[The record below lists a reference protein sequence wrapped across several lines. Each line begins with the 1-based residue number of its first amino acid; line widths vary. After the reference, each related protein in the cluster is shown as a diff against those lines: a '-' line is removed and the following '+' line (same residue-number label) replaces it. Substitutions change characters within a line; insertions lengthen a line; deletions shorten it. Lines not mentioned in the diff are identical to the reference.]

1 MIYQKWICEV
11 TITIFINHSYIDDHL
26 IQAMDILT
34 YNATVMNKIMQ
45 RRPNGLP

>member
-1 MIYQKWICEV
+1 MISYNWTCEEK
-11 TITIFINHSYIDDHL
+11 FNHL
-26 IQAMDILT
+26 IQAMDIQT